1 MFLAPHSTRIIEVQA
16 EMTQRAVELLNLP
29 PGPAFLLD
37 VGCGS
42 GLSGEELTEQGHYWV
57 GVDIS
62 ADMLGAW
69 AGAGRPP
76 ALGVPIATQTTDL
89 TLAARPGGRL
99 ARVRRGGP

>member
-1 MFLAPHSTRIIEVQA
+1 MIAPGLQFYNAEEARKYTTSTRIIEIQA

-29 PGPAFLLD
+29 PGPAYLLD

-62 ADMLGAW
+62 PDMLSA
-69 AGAGRPP
+69 
-76 ALGVPIATQTTDL
+76 
-89 TLAARPGGRL
+89 
-99 ARVRRGGP
+99 